1 MEKSSFDRLLMD
13 VFREMGAHR
22 PEQLLP
28 GWALSLS
35 ELYALSSLAER
46 APLSQQELGAALGLE
61 KSSVSRL
68 VQQLEERG
76 WVRRE
81 RDARDSRL
89 RLLRL
94 TEEGARTADHLQ
106 QHMSEAHATLFAR
119 LTPHEQA
126 ALLEGLTALR
136 RALQGPDWRLHGVAT
151 ANGQPPPTRT
161 R

>member
-1 MEKSSFDRLLMD
+1 MEKTSFDRLLMD

-28 GWALSLS
+28 NWSLSLS
-35 ELYALSSLAER
+35 ELYALSLLAER
-46 APLSQQELGAALGLE
+46 SSLSQQELGAALGLE

-68 VQQLEERG
+68 VQQMEQRE

-94 TEEGARTADHLQ
+94 TEEGARITDRLHQ
-106 QHMSEAHATLFAR
+106 QMSAAHATLFAR
-119 LTPHEQA
+119 LTSHEQA
-126 ALLEGLTALR
+126 SLLEGLTALR
-136 RALQGPDWRLHGVAT
+136 RALQGPDWRSPAAT
-151 ANGQPPPTRT
+151 PVEQQPTSR